1 MRKNCVVVNG
11 KTLTDAEAEV
21 VRVAVSSM
29 LMEMQ
34 TPDSLGKDEHGRA
47 MVALYRKALRD
58 VERLFLGEHSAPL

>member
-1 MRKNCVVVNG
+1 MRKSCVTING

-34 TPDSLGKDEHGRA
+34 TPDALGKDEHGRA
-47 MVALYRKALRD
+47 MVALYRKTLRD
-58 VERLFLGEHSAPL
+58 VERLFLGE